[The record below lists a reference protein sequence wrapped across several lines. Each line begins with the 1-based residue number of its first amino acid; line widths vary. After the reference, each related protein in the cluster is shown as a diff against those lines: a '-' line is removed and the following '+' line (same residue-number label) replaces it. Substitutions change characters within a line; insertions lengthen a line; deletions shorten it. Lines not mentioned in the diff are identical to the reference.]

1 MIKNMLSGLAMLFA
15 RKNQQISHENR
26 KRIIFLSFFLIS
38 FNVLLDL
45 VLPAEE
51 RWRIVVSVGC
61 ILTFVLFAVTVGER
75 SFLDNSL
82 KKEYLILLEIIGASF
97 IFNGVYF
104 GVLAYMVIGFV
115 FALVLP
121 VIHISLMDYGISS
134 VIMLASKAIIG
145 SYIIFLA
152 LSFVFGPSLEPH
164 YSSFLGNPNLLGY
177 YIIVVV
183 SALLWRIY
191 VSREEKLS
199 VRLPLLILLA
209 SAITICFFTASRT
222 SMVSVMLQMTGFEI
236 AVFFLRRK
244 KGPGA
249 LSSTAKRI
257 VLFAFVLFLSA
268 VLVFFIFAPIK
279 RILYPEMQHADP
291 GEAGKITS
299 DVYAYL
305 FKGLDPGGGASGDA
319 GIDVDSFTSGR
330 QGIWE
335 EYIDNLGFLGHA
347 SEEREIESGHRHYAA
362 TNAHNV
368 YIQIAYSAGILAGI
382 VMALLMLLALKDIFR
397 GLIGGIRTGRI
408 SEELMFASLCTAGFL
423 LPSLT
428 SSGYMM
434 YTYPTSTFFWISMCA
449 LTIKGREG
457 NAENPSAG

>member
-209 SAITICFFTASRT
+209 SAITI
-222 SMVSVMLQMTGFEI
+222 V
-236 AVFFLRRK
+236 FLRH
-244 KGPGA
+244 P
-249 LSSTAKRI
+249 
-257 VLFAFVLFLSA
+257 
-268 VLVFFIFAPIK
+268 AP
-279 RILYPEMQHADP
+279 A
-291 GEAGKITS
+291 
-299 DVYAYL
+299 
-305 FKGLDPGGGASGDA
+305 
-319 GIDVDSFTSGR
+319 
-330 QGIWE
+330 W
-335 EYIDNLGFLGHA
+335 
-347 SEEREIESGHRHYAA
+347 
-362 TNAHNV
+362 
-368 YIQIAYSAGILAGI
+368 
-382 VMALLMLLALKDIFR
+382 
-397 GLIGGIRTGRI
+397 
-408 SEELMFASLCTAGFL
+408 
-423 LPSLT
+423 
-428 SSGYMM
+428 
-434 YTYPTSTFFWISMCA
+434 
-449 LTIKGREG
+449 
-457 NAENPSAG
+457 